1 MAIKKTK
8 PVFEIAIVA
17 DVHLANHRGWGGPV
31 GPDGLNRAAKLGI
44 ASLASAAAIAKE
56 NGASVLVVAGD
67 LFQTPRPEP
76 AVIASVQQVFSDARA
91 TGLQVV
97 VLPGNHDMPDAT
109 AEHGNTALAPLWS
122 FATLVNTP
130 TLKGFNGI
138 NAFMVPFDGTRPM
151 RDVLKSF
158 DLFFPIG
165 SISRGG
171 PCILVTHVG
180 VFDDSDTKSAPWFK
194 TAKDGIHVS
203 ELFDIM
209 ERAGIQQAFVGNFH
223 EHRTWRIGRLEI
235 VQIGTL
241 APHSFSDAGLVQRGL
256 VALTDG
262 ATVIVRETPGVRFL
276 QTMGPRPEVLD
287 DRHSYVIRQVGGAR
301 LDDAEVEAKG
311 WLAYEHLPERAK
323 TEKSALPGAR
333 DAAPDPLTALAAHV
347 TEAPMPPELDSITA
361 RAKVLDLVKGAWKAA
376 G

>member
-1 MAIKKTK
+1 MAAKKK
-8 PVFEIAIVA
+8 PQFEIAIVA

-31 GPDGLNRAAKLGI
+31 GPNGLNRAAKLGI
-44 ASLASAAAIAKE
+44 ASLASAAAIAKD
-56 NGASVLVVAGD
+56 NGASVLIVAGD

-76 AVIASVQQVFSDARA
+76 AVIAAVQQVFSDARA
-91 TGLQVV
+91 NGLQVV

-122 FATLVNTP
+122 FATLVDVP
-130 TLKGFNGI
+130 TGKNFNGI
-138 NAFMVPFDGTRPM
+138 DVDMVPFDGTAPM
-151 RDVLKSF
+151 RDVLKHCG
-158 DLFFPIG
+158 LFSPVG
-165 SISRGG
+165 APKGNPR
-171 PCILVTHVG
+171 ILVTHVG
-180 VFDDSDTKSAPWFK
+180 VYDDSDTKSAPWFK

-223 EHRTWRIGRLEI
+223 EHRTWSAGRLTI

-241 APHSFSDAGLVQRGL
+241 APHSFSDAGLVRRGL

-262 ATVIVRETPGVRFL
+262 ATVITRETPGVRFL

-287 DRHSYVIRQVGGAR
+287 DRHSYVVRQVGGAR
-301 LDDAEVEAKG
+301 LDDSEVEAKG
-311 WLAYEHLPERAK
+311 WLAYEHLPEKAK
-323 TEKSALPGAR
+323 TEKTNLPGAR

>member
-1 MAIKKTK
+1 MASKKTK

-56 NGASVLVVAGD
+56 NGASVLIVAGD

-76 AVIASVQQVFSDARA
+76 VVIAAVQQVFSDALA

-122 FATLVNTP
+122 FATLVNDAT
-130 TLKGFNGI
+130 GRVFSGI
-138 NAFMVPFDGTRPM
+138 AVDMIPFDGTAPM
-151 RDVLKSF
+151 REALKACS
-158 DLFFPIG
+158 LFSPIG
-165 SISRGG
+165 APKEERR
-171 PCILVTHVG
+171 ILVTHVG
-180 VFDDSDTKSAPWFK
+180 VYDDSDTKSAPWFK
-194 TAKDGIHVS
+194 TAKDGIHEG
-203 ELFDIM
+203 ELFEIM

-223 EHRTWRIGRLEI
+223 EHRTWRDGPRTI

-241 APHSFSDAGLVQRGL
+241 APHSFSDAGLVRRGL

-276 QTMGPRPEVLD
+276 QTMGPRPEALD
-287 DRHSYVIRQVGGAR
+287 DRHSYVVRQVGGAR
-301 LDDAEVEAKG
+301 MDDSEVEARG
-311 WLAYEHLPERAK
+311 WLAYEHLPEKAK
-323 TEKSALPGAR
+323 TEKSATLGAR